1 MYMPNITLSIPESI
15 YKKMKKY
22 SEIKWSE
29 VVRKAIIEYLEKLEE
44 SRTEI
49 STKELL
55 NELDNEFKKNLN
67 ELDFEKAVKGYE
79 KMSDAEWK
87 RFSTIR
93 IS

>member
-55 NELDNEFKKNLN
+55 NDLDDEFKKNLN

-79 KMSDAEWK
+79 RMSDAEWK
-87 RFSTIR
+87 RFSTTR
-93 IS
+93 VS

>member
-29 VVRKAIIEYLEKLEE
+29 VVRKAIVEYLEKLEE

-87 RFSTIR
+87 RFSMIR

>member
-1 MYMPNITLSIPESI
+1 MPNITLSIPESI

-55 NELDNEFKKNLN
+55 NDLDDEFKKNLN

-79 KMSDAEWK
+79 RMSDAEWK
-87 RFSTIR
+87 RFSTTR
-93 IS
+93 VS